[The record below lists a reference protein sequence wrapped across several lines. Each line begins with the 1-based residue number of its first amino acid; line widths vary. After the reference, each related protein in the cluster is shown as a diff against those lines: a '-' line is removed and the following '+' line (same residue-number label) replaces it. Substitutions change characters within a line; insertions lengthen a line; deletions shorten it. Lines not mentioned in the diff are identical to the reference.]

1 MSNKALIE
9 IALTVRFTSA
19 ASLPSLRAGH
29 GRALPYISGST
40 LKGAIKRAAEKL
52 LDLKGIA
59 HCSQDER
66 LETCE
71 TKPCPICSIFGQ
83 RHAPG
88 KVLFEG
94 GTLVEEAKSAEGVV
108 TWERRG
114 RRFEGS
120 EQAGS
125 RPGGATRTFGPLT
138 FEARLVALHPLSP
151 DEEQLLLSAVRMV
164 RTLGG
169 GKAQGMGFCSLEVKM
184 QEAAEAKMPST
195 VEALDGESNEVG
207 IVLVSEGPLC
217 VARSP
222 VGQWYRQTLDYLP
235 GPVVKAAFYEQVKR
249 LENLGAIE
257 PEMANAFVAPS
268 VSFSDCLPLGH
279 SESVSLPDKSTPL
292 QPLLVLPFSAI
303 WPRPEP
309 NNGDEVG
316 DKPPDMLIRDFVL
329 RECYAN
335 GLPYVVRQSPDRR
348 VDDVPQDGEARVLFN
363 DKLVSVRS
371 DVASF
376 CPVGGSDRRAVVGSR
391 HTVSFLHPGVVFAG
405 SISKLRPMA
414 KKALKRLAVEKF
426 SVGALR
432 SRGFGR
438 LSLRLVAPRA
448 RANVREAVLRFNA
461 AIMAELLRWGRLW
474 DGSRS
479 IADAIEREGRLFF
492 SILFLSDLVLP
503 RWSFWE
509 SEDGTALEKQL
520 SEAGIFAKEVLP
532 YLRFGSIGGWN
543 AACQAPRGLMP
554 TIRRGS
560 VCLFESRA
568 SGAAKEELCRKL
580 ETAQD
585 AGLGLR
591 TSDGFG
597 EIAVC
602 SDFHTIGYTE
612 S

>member
-1 MSNKALIE
+1 MSNRALIE

-19 ASLPSLRAGH
+19 ASLPSLGMGH
-29 GRALPYISGST
+29 GRDLPYISGST

-88 KVLFEG
+88 KVVFEG
-94 GTLVEEAKSAEGVV
+94 GTLLREANSAEGAVP
-108 TWERRG
+108 WERRG

-125 RPGGATRTFGPLT
+125 RPGGATRTFGPFA

-151 DEEQLLLSAVRMV
+151 DEEQLLVSAVRTV

-184 QEAAEAKMPST
+184 REAGEAKMPST
-195 VEALDGESNEVG
+195 AEALDGDGNEVG
-207 IVLVSEGPLC
+207 IILVSEGPLC

-222 VGQWYRQTLDYLP
+222 AGKWYRQTLDYLP

-279 SESVSLPDKSTPL
+279 SDSVSLPDKSSPL
-292 QPLLVLPFSAI
+292 KPLLVLPYSAI
-303 WPRPEP
+303 WPRSEP

-316 DKPPDMLIRDFVL
+316 DNPPDMLIRDFVL

-335 GLPYVVRQSPDRR
+335 GLFYVVRQDSDKR
-348 VDDVPQDGEARVLFN
+348 VYDAFRDGRARVLFN
-363 DKLVSVRS
+363 GKLVSVRS

-376 CPVGGSDRRAVVGSR
+376 CPVGGSERRAVVGSR
-391 HTVSFLHPGVVFAG
+391 YTVFFLHPGVVFAG

-414 KKALKRLAVEKF
+414 QEALKRLAAEKF

-432 SRGFGR
+432 SRGLGR
-438 LSLRLVAPRA
+438 LSLRLAAPPA
-448 RANVREAVLRFNA
+448 KANVREAVLRFNA

-474 DGSRS
+474 DGARS
-479 IADAIEREGRLFF
+479 IGEEIERKGRLFF

-509 SEDGTALEKQL
+509 SGDGTVLEKQL
-520 SEAGIFAKEVLP
+520 SEAGIFAKEVLS

-543 AACQAPRGLMP
+543 AACQAPRGLMR
-554 TIRRGS
+554 TIQRGS

-580 ETAQD
+580 EAAQD
-585 AGLGLR
+585 TGLGLR

-597 EIAVC
+597 GIAVC
-602 SDFHTIGYTE
+602 NDFHTIGYTE